1 MLNNS
6 VFGINA
12 FLLDRTCLIFLQSV
26 VHKSFHNEPSID
38 LKQFIINYLME
49 NQEIIEDEQT
59 ERKSNI

>member
-26 VHKSFHNEPSID
+26 VHKILP
-38 LKQFIINYLME
+38 Q
-49 NQEIIEDEQT
+49 
-59 ERKSNI
+59 